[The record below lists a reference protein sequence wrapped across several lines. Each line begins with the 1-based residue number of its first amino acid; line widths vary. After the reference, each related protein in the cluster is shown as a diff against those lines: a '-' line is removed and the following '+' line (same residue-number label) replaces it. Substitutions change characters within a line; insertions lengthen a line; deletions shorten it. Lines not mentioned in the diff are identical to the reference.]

1 MIFDYVMDFIG
12 ATKGESWTTVVIFMP
27 IAFALTAFVASAIS
41 FLSGFFVSFIINQLR
56 KEKWDFLDLW
66 LRSFFTAFFFFPV
79 IFIASFYLNNTNNT
93 MEGTAWKTTPGSET
107 VLVPNDKEVKL
118 SIVDIK
124 KDKIIVQFGNNKN
137 DRKEF
142 YLDEDSQI
150 EKSDTIE
157 ESSITSAVVTEKRL
171 VQNYRGKSYY
181 TPNKPREFLKINGK
195 MKLKDSEKILNSV
208 ESEVGR

>member
-1 MIFDYVMDFIG
+1 MVFNYLMDFIG
-12 ATKGESWTTVVIFMP
+12 ATKGEDWITVVSFMP

-107 VLVPNDKEVKL
+107 VLVPNDKKVKL
-118 SIVDIK
+118 SILELKD
-124 KDKIIVQFGNNKN
+124 DKIVVQFGDDEN
-137 DRKEF
+137 DKKEY
-142 YLDEDSQI
+142 YLDPDSNV
-150 EKSDTIE
+150 EKTETIE
-157 ESSITSAVVTEKRL
+157 EPSVTSAVVLEKKS
-171 VQNYRGKSYY
+171 VQYYRGKGYY
-181 TPNKPREFLKINGK
+181 TPAKPREFLKIDGK
-195 MKLKDSEKILNSV
+195 IKLKDSEKILNSN
-208 ESEVGR
+208 